1 MTKRSFPDV
10 NVWFALAVADHPQH
24 PPALAWW
31 NEESSLAG
39 FSRLTQLGLLRL
51 LTTAAAMGGQ
61 PLSNDAA
68 WRVYDGFLS
77 DSRVRLFPEL
87 PALEDLFRSYSDLR
101 QAAPKLLGR
110 RVSGGARGGERG
122 GPGHLRPGLHA
133 LRGRMPYPDLNR
145 NRKNASTEHRVPA
158 GRGSLFCRCGAR
170 AVCPGPV

>member
-10 NVWFALAVADHPQH
+10 NVWFALAVADHPH
-24 PPALAWW
+24 HRPALAWW

-61 PLSNDAA
+61 PLANEAA

-101 QAAPKLLGR
+101 QAAPKLWVDAYL
-110 RVSGGARGGERG
+110 AA
-122 GPGHLRPGLHA
+122 HA
-133 LRGRMPYPDLNR
+133 AANEAVLVTFDQAFTRYGV
-145 NRKNASTEHRVPA
+145 E
-158 GRGSLFCRCGAR
+158 CRILT
-170 AVCPGPV
+170 

>member
-10 NVWFALAVADHPQH
+10 NVWFALAVADHPH
-24 PPALAWW
+24 HAPALAWW

-39 FSRLTQLGLLRL
+39 FSRFTQLGLLRL

-61 PLSNDAA
+61 PLTNDAA

-101 QAAPKLLGR
+101 QAAPKLWIDAYL
-110 RVSGGARGGERG
+110 AA
-122 GPGHLRPGLHA
+122 HA
-133 LRGRMPYPDLNR
+133 EANEAVLVTFDQAFTRYGV
-145 NRKNASTEHRVPA
+145 E
-158 GRGSLFCRCGAR
+158 CRILA
-170 AVCPGPV
+170 